1 MHNVLLRKY
10 VSIDFKM
17 DSIMFP
23 NIDGKNASVD
33 AKIRWLSL
41 SFIGFFG
48 GGSSANERGS
58 SKGPLKAV

>member
-17 DSIMFP
+17 DSIMVP

-48 GGSSANERGS
+48 GVLVLM
-58 SKGPLKAV
+58 KGEVAKGL